1 MLVLGIESSC
11 DETAV
16 ALYDSANGLLAHQ
29 IHSQIDLH
37 AAYGGVVPELASR
50 DHIKRLLPLLA
61 SLLAKSTVRRED
73 IDAVA
78 YTNGPGLAGALLT
91 GAMAARSLAWGL
103 GIPALAVHHMEG
115 HLLSPMLEGDAP
127 EPPFICLL
135 VSGGHSQ
142 LIRVDAVGDYR
153 FLGDTLDDAAGEAF
167 DKTAKVLGLPYPGG
181 PHLAKLA
188 EAGDATA
195 FDFPRPMTDRPGLD
209 FSFSGLKTALITAW
223 RKQMELNHDDAALA
237 KVRADL
243 AASFQ
248 SAIVDTLRIK
258 CLRALQAEG
267 LNLLV
272 VSGGVSANQH
282 LRQDFG
288 EKLIGK
294 KIAGQALRISYPSL
308 QFCTDNAAMIALA
321 GTLRLQ
327 AGESSPNS
335 VDIRPRWPLSDLAR
349 PGLGQ

>member
-1 MLVLGIESSC
+1 
-11 DETAV
+11 
-16 ALYDSANGLLAHQ
+16 
-29 IHSQIDLH
+29 
-37 AAYGGVVPELASR
+37 
-50 DHIKRLLPLLA
+50 
-61 SLLAKSTVRRED
+61 
-73 IDAVA
+73 
-78 YTNGPGLAGALLT
+78 
-91 GAMAARSLAWGL
+91 
-103 GIPALAVHHMEG
+103 
-115 HLLSPMLEGDAP
+115 
-127 EPPFICLL
+127 
-135 VSGGHSQ
+135 
-142 LIRVDAVGDYR
+142 
-153 FLGDTLDDAAGEAF
+153 
-167 DKTAKVLGLPYPGG
+167 
-181 PHLAKLA
+181 
-188 EAGDATA
+188 
-195 FDFPRPMTDRPGLD
+195 MTDRPGLD